1 MRALIFDRPGE
12 IRVDDL
18 PSPTPGPGEAV
29 IEVGA
34 ASLCASDLRVYRGEK
49 YAKPGVVPGHEFA
62 GQVIAV
68 GSGVDELKLG
78 DCIAVYPIISC
89 GGCEFCR
96 RGLRN
101 RCTSRQTL
109 GYDANGGLA
118 EQVLL
123 PAPLVAQGHAVK
135 FAGATDATDTE
146 RWGRAALTEPTACV
160 LNSLESCNVR
170 AGASVAI
177 LGAGPMGLLHVVL
190 ARALGAGPIIVA
202 EPVDV
207 RRAAAA
213 EIGASRVCGGD
224 PDELRAT
231 VDDATAGNGCDIV
244 IVSVG
249 MDGLTETALQVA
261 GRQSSVNL
269 FAGFPPES
277 SATVDVNDLHYREVS
292 LTGTQNATPDQFRR
306 TAALLPALDA
316 VDRIVSHRFQLSEA
330 DLSYTS
336 RADPSVLKT
345 AVMPDK

>member
-1 MRALIFDRPGE
+1 MRALIFDQPGQ
-12 IRVDDL
+12 IRVDDV
-18 PSPTPGPGEAV
+18 PSPEPGPGEVV

-34 ASLCASDLRVYRGEK
+34 ASVCASDLRVYRGEK
-49 YAKPGVVPGHEFA
+49 YARPGVIPGHEFA
-62 GQVIAV
+62 GQVV
-68 GSGVDELKLG
+68 KLG
-78 DCIAVYPIISC
+78 DGVDDLQLGDGVAVYPIIAC

-101 RCTSRQTL
+101 RCTSRRTL

-123 PAPLVAQGHAVK
+123 PASLVAQGHAVK
-135 FAGATDATDTE
+135 LAEGAD
-146 RWGRAALTEPTACV
+146 WGRAALTEPTACV
-160 LNSLESCNVR
+160 LNSLESCRFR

-177 LGAGPMGLLHVVL
+177 LGAGPMGLLHVLL
-190 ARALGAGPIIVA
+190 ARALGAGEIIVS

-213 EIGASRVCGGD
+213 DIGATRVCGGD
-224 PDELRAT
+224 VDELQAT
-231 VDDATAGNGCDIV
+231 VAEATGGNGCDIV

-249 MDGLTETALQVA
+249 LNGLTEAALQVA

-277 SATVDVNDLHYREVS
+277 SAVVDVNDLHYREVS

-306 TAALLPALDA
+306 TAALLPTLDA
-316 VDRIVSHRFQLSEA
+316 VDRIVSHRFMLSVA
-330 DLSYTS
+330 DQSYTS
-336 RADPSVLKT
+336 RTDPSVLKT
-345 AVMPDK
+345 AVIPDAEI

>member
-1 MRALIFDRPGE
+1 MRALIFDQPGQ
-12 IRVDDL
+12 IRVDDV
-18 PSPTPGPGEAV
+18 PSPEPGPGEVV

-34 ASLCASDLRVYRGEK
+34 ASVCASDLRVYRGEK
-49 YAKPGVVPGHEFA
+49 YARPGVIPGHEFA
-62 GQVIAV
+62 GQVV
-68 GSGVDELKLG
+68 KLG
-78 DCIAVYPIISC
+78 DGVDDLQLGDGVAVCPIIAC

-101 RCTSRQTL
+101 RGTSRRTL

-123 PAPLVAQGHAVK
+123 PASLVAQGHAVK
-135 FAGATDATDTE
+135 LAEGAD
-146 RWGRAALTEPTACV
+146 WGRAALTEPTACV
-160 LNSLESCNVR
+160 LNSLESCRFR

-177 LGAGPMGLLHVVL
+177 LGAGPMGLLHVLL
-190 ARALGAGPIIVA
+190 ARALGAGEIIVS

-213 EIGASRVCGGD
+213 DIGATRVCGGD
-224 PDELRAT
+224 VDELQAT
-231 VDDATAGNGCDIV
+231 VAEATGGNGCDIV

-249 MDGLTETALQVA
+249 LNGLTEAALQVA

-277 SATVDVNDLHYREVS
+277 SAVVDVNDLHYREVS

-306 TAALLPALDA
+306 TAALLPTLDA
-316 VDRIVSHRFQLSEA
+316 VDRIVSHRFMLSVA
-330 DLSYTS
+330 AQSYTS
-336 RADPSVLKT
+336 RTDPSVLKT
-345 AVMPDK
+345 AVIPAAET

>member
-12 IRVDDL
+12 IRVGDL
-18 PSPTPGPGEAV
+18 PSPQPGPGEVV

-34 ASLCASDLRVYRGEK
+34 ASVCASDLRVYRGEK

-62 GQVIAV
+62 GQVVAI
-68 GSGVDELKLG
+68 GDGVADLQLG
-78 DCIAVYPIISC
+78 DSVAVYPIISC

-101 RCTSRQTL
+101 RCTSRRTL

-123 PAPLVAQGHAVK
+123 PASLVAQGHAVK
-135 FAGATDATDTE
+135 LADGAD
-146 RWGRAALTEPTACV
+146 WGRAALTEPTACV
-160 LNSLESCNVR
+160 LNSLESCRFR
-170 AGASVAI
+170 AGASVAV
-177 LGAGPMGLLHVVL
+177 LGAGPMGLLHVLL
-190 ARALGAGPIIVA
+190 ARALGAGQIVVS
-202 EPVDV
+202 EPVEV

-213 EIGASRVCGGD
+213 QIGATHICSGA
-224 PDELRAT
+224 PDELKAT
-231 VDDATAGNGCDIV
+231 VDEATGGNGCDVV

-249 MDGLTETALQVA
+249 LNGLTEVALQVA

-277 SATVDVNDLHYREVS
+277 SAIVDVNDLHYREVS

-306 TAALLPALDA
+306 TAAILPTLDA
-316 VDRIVSHRFQLSEA
+316 VDRIVSHRFALSEA
-330 DLSYTS
+330 DQSYTS
-336 RADPSVLKT
+336 REDPSVLKT
-345 AVMPDK
+345 AVLPDA

>member
-12 IRVDDL
+12 IRVGDL
-18 PSPTPGPGEAV
+18 PSPDPGPGEVV

-34 ASLCASDLRVYRGEK
+34 ASVCASDLRVYRGEK
-49 YAKPGVVPGHEFA
+49 YAKAGVVPGHEFA
-62 GQVIAV
+62 GQVVAL
-68 GSGVDELKLG
+68 GEGVSDLSLG
-78 DCIAVYPIISC
+78 DGVAVYPIISC

-101 RCTSRQTL
+101 RCNSRQTL

-135 FAGATDATDTE
+135 LPDGAD
-146 RWGRAALTEPTACV
+146 WGRAALTEPTACV
-160 LNSLESCNVR
+160 LNSLESCRFR

-177 LGAGPMGLLHVVL
+177 LGAGPMGLLHVLL
-190 ARALGAGPIIVA
+190 ARALGAGEIIVS

-213 EIGASRVCGGD
+213 EVGASRVCGGD
-224 PDELRAT
+224 PDELRAI
-231 VDDATAGNGCDIV
+231 VDEATGGNGCDVV

-249 MDGLTETALQVA
+249 LNGLTEAALQVA

-277 SATVDVNDLHYREVS
+277 SAIVDVNDLHYREVS

-306 TAALLPALDA
+306 TAAILPTLDA
-316 VDRIVSHRFQLSEA
+316 VDHIVSHRFALSEA
-330 DLSYTS
+330 DQSYTS
-336 RADPSVLKT
+336 REDPSVLKT
-345 AVMPDK
+345 AVLPDA